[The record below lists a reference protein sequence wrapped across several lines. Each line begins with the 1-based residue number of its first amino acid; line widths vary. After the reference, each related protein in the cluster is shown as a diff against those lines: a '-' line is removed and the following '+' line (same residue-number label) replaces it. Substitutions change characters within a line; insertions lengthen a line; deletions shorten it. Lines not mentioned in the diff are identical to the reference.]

1 MPSPSIL
8 VTAFAAFLLVVSPGQ
23 ARAAGEQ
30 PIEPD
35 AAMLA
40 EMEAAP
46 LRDVPAEGA
55 PQVAPA
61 VMAILAGGDWLFE
74 GEYTEVEDEAQPAT
88 TTAPPSCATGAQLR
102 EALMSPPDIGGLKC
116 TSQARVWP
124 RGSHQVW
131 TCSNDDE
138 RFTATRLIV
147 VQGEYLSAIDETSM
161 RDVNSKAVDTSAS
174 IKATTAHGGACP
186 GTSE

>member
-1 MPSPSIL
+1 MPSPSFLIPAA
-8 VTAFAAFLLVVSPGQ
+8 VAFFLVVSSGPV
-23 ARAAGEQ
+23 RAAGQ
-30 PIEPD
+30 QMIEPD

-46 LRDVPAEGA
+46 LRDVPAEGT
-55 PQVAPA
+55 PQMAPA

-74 GEYTEVEDEAQPAT
+74 GQYTEVEDEAEPAT
-88 TTAPPSCATGAQLR
+88 TTASPSCATGAQLR
-102 EALMSPPDIGGLKC
+102 EALMSPPDIRGVEC

-186 GTSE
+186 GASE